1 MPKKKDVIKEFI
13 NLHKKE
19 KMTLPY
25 KNKKGEDLFILT
37 INPNITFAERTSMI
51 DDICKIVFDGEDK
64 YDIESYNPNLV
75 NFAKKY
81 VALMYF
87 TDITMP
93 EDLETVFELV
103 MNTTLYDDMSTYVE
117 PALTSIF
124 ADVDETIRTYRNT
137 GIYNHNFKMLAKK
150 LNVFFDKVSEQFKDI
165 DMNEIMTM
173 LENFK
178 GLDTNSIIEKIV
190 TLKK

>member
-1 MPKKKDVIKEFI
+1 MKEFI

-117 PALTSIF
+117 PVLTSIF
-124 ADVDETIRTYRNT
+124 VDVDEAIRTYRNA
-137 GIYNHNFKMLAKK
+137 GVYNYNFKMLTKK
-150 LNVFFDKVSEQFKDI
+150 LSGFFDNISEQFKDI
-165 DMNEIMTM
+165 DINEIKNM
-173 LENFK
+173 LEKFK
-178 GLDTNSIIEKIV
+178 GLDTDNIISKIIN
-190 TLKK
+190 LKK

>member
-1 MPKKKDVIKEFI
+1 MPKKKDVIKDYI

-51 DDICKIVFDGEDK
+51 EDICKIVFDGEDR
-64 YDIESYNPNLV
+64 YDIETYNPHLV

-87 TDITMP
+87 TDIQMP

-103 MNTTLYDDMSTYVE
+103 MNTTLYDDMAVYVE
-117 PALTSIF
+117 SALTSVY
-124 ADVDETIRTYRNT
+124 ADVDEAIRTYRNT

-150 LNVFFDKVSEQFKDI
+150 LNGFFDKVSEQFKDI
-165 DMNEIMTM
+165 DMNEIMAM

-190 TLKK
+190 ALKK